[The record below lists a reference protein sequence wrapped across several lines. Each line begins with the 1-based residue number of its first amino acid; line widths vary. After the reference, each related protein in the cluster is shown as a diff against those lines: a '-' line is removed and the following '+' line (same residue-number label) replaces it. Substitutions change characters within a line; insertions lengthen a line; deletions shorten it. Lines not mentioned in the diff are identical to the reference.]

1 MNNNPVAKI
10 KMLKGSQKCLVF
22 GTVSLLTL
30 IGVPFA
36 LMATA
41 SRENEPR
48 VFFGFCLCIS
58 VLSVVGF
65 PFAVATIVT
74 SVKVRAYEKILWN
87 AARPY
92 RIVGAACA
100 ALGVISSFIVIVLII
115 FIIMNTN
122 LVGG

>member
-1 MNNNPVAKI
+1 
-10 KMLKGSQKCLVF
+10 
-22 GTVSLLTL
+22 
-30 IGVPFA
+30 
-36 LMATA
+36 
-41 SRENEPR
+41 
-48 VFFGFCLCIS
+48 
-58 VLSVVGF
+58 
-65 PFAVATIVT
+65 VATIVT